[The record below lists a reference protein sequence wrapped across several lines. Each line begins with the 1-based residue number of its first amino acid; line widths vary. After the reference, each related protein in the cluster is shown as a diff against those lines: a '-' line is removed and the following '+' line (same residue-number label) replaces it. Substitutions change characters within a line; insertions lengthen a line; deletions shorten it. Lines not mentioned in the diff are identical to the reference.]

1 LITKEKKKLMTSKK
15 VLVTG
20 SGGLI
25 GYETCKFFL
34 EKEFFVFGI
43 DNNMRRYF
51 FGEGGDTQAN
61 VAFLNKLSNNFK
73 NHPLDIRERE
83 KIFDLFREFGPF
95 DLVVHTAAQ
104 PSHDW
109 ACKEPFTDFDINAV
123 GTINLLEALRL
134 YSPEGSF
141 IFTSTNK
148 VYGDKPNQAKLI
160 ELDKRYDYDQ
170 AQELS
175 GVTIN
180 GISEKM
186 SIDDSTHSIFGAS
199 KVSADVMAQEYGR
212 YFNLNVGVFRGGC
225 LTGSQHSA
233 VELHGFLAY
242 IVLCAKTGKPY
253 TIYGYKGKQ
262 VRDQIH
268 SRDVVSAFYEFYLNP
283 KKGVA
288 YNLGGCKKNSASVL
302 EIIDLLDK
310 DFGLRLNYSYSDKN
324 RIGDHICYYSDMT
337 KFILDFPNWKI
348 KFSLHDIITE
358 IVNQLSSQV

>member
-1 LITKEKKKLMTSKK
+1 MTSKK